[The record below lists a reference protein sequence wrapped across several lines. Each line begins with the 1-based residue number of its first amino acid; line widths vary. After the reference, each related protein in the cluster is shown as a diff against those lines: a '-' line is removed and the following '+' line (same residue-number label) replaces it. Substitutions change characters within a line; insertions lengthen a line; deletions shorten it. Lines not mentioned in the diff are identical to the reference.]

1 MRKRTGRKG
10 HLIQKRRPIEIKPDD
25 VFSRHA
31 TEGLFRIT
39 ATDSSS
45 TKAWIIGEYTTFK
58 EAKTVVDNSS
68 TTDVN
73 YYIHSDSSRVL
84 YSRKG
89 NN

>member
-1 MRKRTGRKG
+1 MRKQIRRKG
-10 HLIQKRRPIEIKPDD
+10 HLIQKRRPTEIKPDD

-39 ATDSSS
+39 ATDSGS
-45 TKAWIIGEYTTFK
+45 TKAWIVGEYTTFR
-58 EAKTVVDNSS
+58 EAKTVVDNFT

-84 YSRKG
+84 YTRKG